1 MGEGATK
8 IKQVQTRE
16 RGMGGEGGP
25 NFGTFCQNLITE
37 CRGERKIQ
45 QRS

>member
-16 RGMGGEGGP
+16 RGMGGEGGSKFWDILSES
-25 NFGTFCQNLITE
+25 NN
-37 CRGERKIQ
+37 
-45 QRS
+45 

>member
-16 RGMGGEGGP
+16 RGMGGGSKFWDILSES
-25 NFGTFCQNLITE
+25 NN
-37 CRGERKIQ
+37 
-45 QRS
+45 